1 MENFLPALLIIGG
14 VIYKIYSEFQKEQ
27 EKARR
32 RQPHIPVPVPPPAP
46 QTKTVAAPL
55 PPKPAP
61 PVIAKRKEERVNDY
75 PEEVQQIREK
85 RKAEKKTK
93 TGSVQIQLEET
104 ESNATVFD
112 LRQAVIQSAI
122 LHRPH
127 A

>member
-46 QTKTVAAPL
+46 QTKTVTAPL
-55 PPKPAP
+55 SPKPAP

-75 PEEVQQIREK
+75 PEEVQQIRQK
-85 RKAEKKTK
+85 RKAEKETK
-93 TGSVQIQLEET
+93 TGLVQIQLEET